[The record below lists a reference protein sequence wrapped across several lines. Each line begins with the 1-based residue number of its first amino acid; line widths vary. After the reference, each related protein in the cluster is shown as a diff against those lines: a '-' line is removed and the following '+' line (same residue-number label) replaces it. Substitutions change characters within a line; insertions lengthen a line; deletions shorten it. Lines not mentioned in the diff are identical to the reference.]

1 MGAIRLVS
9 LIAGALLI
17 MASFSAFFT
26 VNQTQQALV
35 LQFGEPKR
43 TIQEPGLAFKL
54 PFIQDVIY
62 YEKRVLS
69 LIPQDAEEVILSDQK
84 RLQVD
89 AYARYQIED
98 PLLFYQT
105 VRNELG
111 ARGRLEAI
119 IDSSVRRALGRETL
133 ASILTGQ
140 RNDITRSIGEE
151 VNASVSSLGIRI
163 IDVRLRRADYPTA
176 TSQNIFNRMKSE
188 REREANEF
196 RATGEEEAQK
206 IRADAEKTAGVPAAK
221 RGQGLAS
228 EVALARHDAPA
239 CGSGQRAS
247 VSSSHVSF
255 PGGLL
260 PPTAKSRSS
269 NTASRAFMRG
279 TRSEGAL
286 VQAHERPAS
295 SRVSASTTAVA
306 SSIAP
311 AKSSRPPKDAS
322 ATWPRRGAA
331 GIAHAVGSALQRVP
345 SKDSTLVS
353 ASPPS
358 DENPP
363 ATYMRSPCTAAP
375 CCMRGSDNL
384 YLRRA
389 PHYFDFSS
397 AASKRQSPS
406 TPMAQLNLSFNVFG
420 NSREIS
426 RSQRL
431 HQATVMRG
439 SM

>member
-1 MGAIRLVS
+1 MGATRLVS

-17 MASFSAFFT
+17 VASFSAFFT

-151 VNASVSSLGIRI
+151 VNASVMSLGIRI

-188 REREANEF
+188 REREAKEF

-206 IRADAEKTAGVPAAK
+206 IRAGAEKTRTVIISEAQREAQQT
-221 RGQGLAS
+221 RGEGDGEAIKIYADSFGQ
-228 EVALARHDAPA
+228 DAEFFAFYRSMEAYRKSMSNSDTSMVLSPDSSFFRFFKNK
-239 CGSGQRAS
+239 SG
-247 VSSSHVSF
+247 
-255 PGGLL
+255 
-260 PPTAKSRSS
+260 
-269 NTASRAFMRG
+269 
-279 TRSEGAL
+279 EG
-286 VQAHERPAS
+286 Q
-295 SRVSASTTAVA
+295 
-306 SSIAP
+306 
-311 AKSSRPPKDAS
+311 K
-322 ATWPRRGAA
+322 
-331 GIAHAVGSALQRVP
+331 
-345 SKDSTLVS
+345 
-353 ASPPS
+353 
-358 DENPP
+358 
-363 ATYMRSPCTAAP
+363 
-375 CCMRGSDNL
+375 
-384 YLRRA
+384 
-389 PHYFDFSS
+389 
-397 AASKRQSPS
+397 
-406 TPMAQLNLSFNVFG
+406 
-420 NSREIS
+420 
-426 RSQRL
+426 
-431 HQATVMRG
+431 
-439 SM
+439 

>member
-1 MGAIRLVS
+1 MGIGRLVT
-9 LIAGALLI
+9 LAVAALLL
-17 MASFSAFFT
+17 AGVSGSLFT

-54 PFIQDVIY
+54 PFIQDVTY

-151 VNASVSSLGIRI
+151 VNASVSSLGIKI
-163 IDVRLRRADYPTA
+163 IDVRLRRADYPAA

-188 REREANEF
+188 REREAKEF

-206 IRADAEKTAGVPAAK
+206 IRADAEKTRTVII
-221 RGQGLAS
+221 S
-228 EVALARHDAPA
+228 EA
-239 CGSGQRAS
+239 QREAQE
-247 VSSSHVSF
+247 
-255 PGGLL
+255 
-260 PPTAKSRSS
+260 T
-269 NTASRAFMRG
+269 
-279 TRSEGAL
+279 
-286 VQAHERPAS
+286 
-295 SRVSASTTAVA
+295 
-306 SSIAP
+306 
-311 AKSSRPPKDAS
+311 
-322 ATWPRRGAA
+322 RGAGDGKA
-331 GIAHAVGSALQRVP
+331 IEIYA
-345 SKDSTLVS
+345 DSFGQD
-353 ASPPS
+353 A
-358 DENPP
+358 DFF
-363 ATYMRSPCTAAP
+363 AFYRSMEA
-375 CCMRGSDNL
+375 
-384 YLRRA
+384 Y
-389 PHYFDFSS
+389 
-397 AASKRQSPS
+397 RQSMNNNDTS
-406 TPMAQLNLSFNVFG
+406 LVLSPDSSFFRFFKDKNG
-420 NSREIS
+420 
-426 RSQRL
+426 
-431 HQATVMRG
+431 TD
-439 SM
+439 

>member
-1 MGAIRLVS
+1 MGIGRLVT
-9 LIAGALLI
+9 LAVIALLL
-17 MASFSAFFT
+17 AGVSGSLFT

-54 PFIQDVIY
+54 PFIQDVTY

-151 VNASVSSLGIRI
+151 VNASVSSLGIKI
-163 IDVRLRRADYPTA
+163 IDVRLRRADYPAA

-188 REREANEF
+188 REREAKEF

-206 IRADAEKTAGVPAAK
+206 IRADAEKTRTVII
-221 RGQGLAS
+221 S
-228 EVALARHDAPA
+228 EA
-239 CGSGQRAS
+239 QREAQE
-247 VSSSHVSF
+247 
-255 PGGLL
+255 
-260 PPTAKSRSS
+260 T
-269 NTASRAFMRG
+269 RG
-279 TRSEGAL
+279 TGDGKAIEIYADSFGQDADFFAFYRSMEAYRKSMNNNDTSL
-286 VQAHERPAS
+286 VLSPDS
-295 SRVSASTTAVA
+295 SFFRFF
-306 SSIAP
+306 
-311 AKSSRPPKDAS
+311 KDKN
-322 ATWPRRGAA
+322 G
-331 GIAHAVGSALQRVP
+331 
-345 SKDSTLVS
+345 
-353 ASPPS
+353 
-358 DENPP
+358 DE
-363 ATYMRSPCTAAP
+363 
-375 CCMRGSDNL
+375 
-384 YLRRA
+384 
-389 PHYFDFSS
+389 
-397 AASKRQSPS
+397 
-406 TPMAQLNLSFNVFG
+406 
-420 NSREIS
+420 
-426 RSQRL
+426 
-431 HQATVMRG
+431 
-439 SM
+439 